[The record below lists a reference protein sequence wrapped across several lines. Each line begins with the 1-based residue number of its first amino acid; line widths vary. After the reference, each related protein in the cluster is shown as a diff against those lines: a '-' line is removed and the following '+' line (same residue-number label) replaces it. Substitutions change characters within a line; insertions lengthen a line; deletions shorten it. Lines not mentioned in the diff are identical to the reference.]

1 MNYLCIFIFIIAT
14 LIKYCE
20 ENNDK
25 EYKYLEIK
33 FYSKYPTEDEK
44 KYFNE
49 KIVNNYLFSKI
60 KFGSNEQIME
70 MKLELNNYQT

>member
-44 KYFNE
+44 N
-49 KIVNNYLFSKI
+49 IL
-60 KFGSNEQIME
+60 
-70 MKLELNNYQT
+70 MKR